1 MSTTPAKDSEAAKK
15 ADSTA
20 SFEDI
25 QSRLAFQ
32 EDTLSQLNRV
42 VARQDEQI
50 ARLEQQ
56 LAALAGKYR
65 DLRDTLD
72 EHGEAPADER
82 PPHY

>member
-1 MSTTPAKDSEAAKK
+1 MSDHSEPR
-15 ADSTA
+15 A
-20 SFEDI
+20 SLEDL
-25 QSRLAFQ
+25 QSRLTFQ
-32 EDTLSQLNRV
+32 EDTLTQLNRV

-65 DLRDTLD
+65 GLRDALEEQSDT
-72 EHGEAPADER
+72 PVDER

>member
-1 MSTTPAKDSEAAKK
+1 MTDSSANKATNAKQLDS
-15 ADSTA
+15 SA

-72 EHGEAPADER
+72 EHAEAPTDER